1 MRDGLSIGGTNPETD
16 FGSAETDQQVAASAQ
31 PSSLPSFETLFAQYQ
46 PLVYSV
52 ARRFLGSPQD
62 AEDVAQEIFTKVW
75 RNLGSFNRNSSLK
88 TWIYRIAVNT
98 CIDYS
103 RKPWRILDSRSERH
117 EECVGS
123 TRPEARFVTLETA
136 EGQLLAEEKAVL
148 MRKAVAHLRPHLK
161 AVFVL
166 KELEELSYDEISSL
180 LGLSMGTISSRL
192 NRAKKALQESL
203 RTLVPRPAL
212 AGAGA

>member
-1 MRDGLSIGGTNPETD
+1 MREGFSTRGMNTETE
-16 FGSAETDQQVAASAQ
+16 FESAEMNLQTSGSAQ
-31 PSSLPSFETLFAQYQ
+31 PSALPSFETLFAQYQ

-75 RNLGSFNRNSSLK
+75 RNLGSFNRNSSFK

-103 RKPWRILDSRSERH
+103 RKPWRMIDSRSAGH
-117 EECVGS
+117 EECVG

-148 MRKAVAHLRPHLK
+148 MRKAVAHLRPHLQ

>member
-1 MRDGLSIGGTNPETD
+1 MRVRLSESGANTEGGLKSTVMD
-16 FGSAETDQQVAASAQ
+16 YQVTLPAQ
-31 PSSLPSFETLFAQYQ
+31 SPSLPSFETLFEQYQ
-46 PLVYSV
+46 PLVKSV
-52 ARRFLGSPQD
+52 ARRFLTSPQD

-75 RNLGSFNRNSSLK
+75 RNLGSFNHNSSLK

-103 RKPWRILDSRSERH
+103 RKPWRMIDSRNVAH
-117 EECVGS
+117 ENYGS
-123 TRPEARFVTLETA
+123 DDRPEAQFVTQETA
-136 EGQLLAEEKAVL
+136 EKRLLAEENAVL

-161 AVFVL
+161 AVFIL
-166 KELEELSYDEISSL
+166 KELEEMSYDEISSL

-203 RTLVPRPAL
+203 RSLVHGPAL
-212 AGAGA
+212 AGAGV

>member
-1 MRDGLSIGGTNPETD
+1 MRVRLLPGRSNIESFSN
-16 FGSAETDQQVAASAQ
+16 SAELCSEATPQVQ
-31 PSSLPSFETLFAQYQ
+31 PASLPSFEILFDQYQ
-46 PLVYSV
+46 PLVRSV

-62 AEDVAQEIFTKVW
+62 AEDAAQEIFTKVW
-75 RNLGSFNRNSSLK
+75 RSLGSFNHNSSLK

-103 RKPWRILDSRSERH
+103 RKPWRTAGSRDVEH
-117 EECVGS
+117 EGYIGS
-123 TRPEARFVTLETA
+123 PRSDIQFVTLETA

-148 MRKAVAHLRPHLK
+148 MREAVAHLRPHLK
-161 AVFVL
+161 AVFIL
-166 KELEELSYDEISSL
+166 KELEEMSYDEISSL

-203 RTLVPRPAL
+203 RSLVPGPAL
-212 AGAGA
+212 AGADA